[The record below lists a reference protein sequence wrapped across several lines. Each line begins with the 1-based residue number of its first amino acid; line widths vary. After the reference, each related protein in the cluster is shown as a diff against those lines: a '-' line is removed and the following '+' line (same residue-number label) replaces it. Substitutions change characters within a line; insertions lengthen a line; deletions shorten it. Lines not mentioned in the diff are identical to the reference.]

1 MRFRLASRRPGVL
14 GAFVG
19 SSRRPVS
26 RTLAHCRSTLTTVVP
41 SILFIRDIG
50 DARRRARVS
59 EPDLLELRNYLA
71 DPPGGIADS
80 PDACA
85 ALETL
90 DAALDRS
97 DEARHWEF
105 SDPAADA
112 VHWALERM
120 LADNRLLSADLHQLR
135 NVVAPS

>member
-1 MRFRLASRRPGVL
+1 LHR
-14 GAFVG
+14 
-19 SSRRPVS
+19 
-26 RTLAHCRSTLTTVVP
+26 
-41 SILFIRDIG
+41 ILFIRDVDG
-50 DARRRARVS
+50 ARRQARVS

-71 DPPGGIADS
+71 DPPGGIDDS
-80 PDACA
+80 PDARA

-105 SDPAADA
+105 SSPAADA

-120 LADNRLLSADLHQLR
+120 LADNRVLSSDMHELR
-135 NVVAPS
+135 DVVAP